1 MVSGSHRLT
10 YNYEMLV
17 NSNNVAQT
25 LKLSIK
31 ADFVLLLFG
40 LVMSVL
46 GGPAFAIDYFE
57 ITKPKFI
64 PVKVGLIGGRDT
76 EVVAVKK
83 IFRENLEKVLY
94 FQIIDGTREEFAQS
108 EEVFFQLEIILKK
121 KLDQLE
127 FNLWTKGEDLPVT
140 QNSLPLKGGVDNFR
154 KIGLFLTDWFV
165 LKTLNFKGVTASKI
179 AYTAQKINRRKN
191 IMLSSYDGTVQKRF
205 SYNLGS
211 NNLASWSFDNKNI
224 LYTTFTRSSVQLTIQ
239 PSIRLRA
246 KILSFPS
253 VFQPLGA
260 SWRMDGESILL
271 TLMKKGN
278 SDIYSYNLADA
289 KLEKIFAWKSLETS
303 PQMSPDG
310 KKIAFVSDSARLNR
324 PQIYVHNILTHK
336 TERVTFRGN
345 YNSSPKWSP
354 DGSQLIYERQVK
366 GVFQLFKYTLL
377 TRKHVQLTF
386 GRYDS
391 EKPDWSPNGK
401 QIVFSAK
408 KKKVSKLYYIS
419 AFGGRSIRVTTNA
432 NNITE
437 TNPVWSK

>member
-1 MVSGSHRLT
+1 MCSTGGSAL
-10 YNYEMLV
+10 
-17 NSNNVAQT
+17 
-25 LKLSIK
+25 
-31 ADFVLLLFG
+31 
-40 LVMSVL
+40 
-46 GGPAFAIDYFE
+46 AIDYFE
-57 ITKPKFI
+57 ITNPKFV
-64 PVKVGLIGGRDT
+64 PVKVGMIEGAGS
-76 EVVAVKK
+76 EVTAVQKVFK
-83 IFRENLEKVLY
+83 ANLEKVLY
-94 FQIIDGTREEFAQS
+94 FQIIDGTKAEFLKS
-108 EEVFFQLEIILKK
+108 EEVVFRLELFLKKNPDQLEIT
-121 KLDQLE
+121 
-127 FNLWTKGEDLPVT
+127 LWTQGEESAVAQKL
-140 QNSLPLKGGVDNFR
+140 LPLEEVENLR
-154 KIGLFLTDWFV
+154 KTGLLLADWFV
-165 LKTLNFKGVTASKI
+165 GKTLNFKGVSGSKI
-179 AYTAQKINRRKN
+179 AYTSQKTNRRKN

-246 KILSFPS
+246 KILTFPS
-253 VFQPLGA
+253 GFQPLGA
-260 SWRMDGESILL
+260 SWRKDGKSILL

-278 SDIYSYNLADA
+278 SDIFSYNLADA

-310 KKIAFVSDSARLNR
+310 QKIAFVSDSARPRR
-324 PQIYVHNILTHK
+324 PQIYVHNMLSHK
-336 TERVTFRGN
+336 TERVTFRGS

-354 DGSQLIYERQVK
+354 DGSQLVYERQVK

-377 TRKHVQLTF
+377 TRRHLQLTF
-386 GRYDS
+386 GRYDA

-408 KKKVSKLYYIS
+408 KKKMAKLYYIS

-432 NNITE
+432 NDIAE

>member
-1 MVSGSHRLT
+1 MLVKPKNGNQAVILRVKAGFVFLLLGLIMSVSGGSAH
-10 YNYEMLV
+10 
-17 NSNNVAQT
+17 
-25 LKLSIK
+25 
-31 ADFVLLLFG
+31 
-40 LVMSVL
+40 
-46 GGPAFAIDYFE
+46 AIDYFE
-57 ITKPKFI
+57 ITNPKFVPI
-64 PVKVGLIGGRDT
+64 KVGLIEETGT
-76 EVVAVKK
+76 EAAAVQKVFK
-83 IFRENLEKVLY
+83 DNLRKVQY
-94 FQIIDGTREEFAQS
+94 FQIINGTKAEFAQS
-108 EEVFFQLEIILKK
+108 EEVVFRLELLLKK
-121 KLDQLE
+121 NPDKLE
-127 FNLWTKGEDLPVT
+127 FTLWRQGEESPVA
-140 QNSLPLKGGVDNFR
+140 QKLLPLEEAENLR
-154 KIGLFLTDWFV
+154 QTGLLLADWFV
-165 LKTLNFKGVTASKI
+165 EKTLNFKGVSGSKI
-179 AYTAQKINRRKN
+179 AYTAQKTNQRKN

-253 VFQPLGA
+253 GFQPLGA
-260 SWRMDGESILL
+260 SWRKDGKSILL

-278 SDIYSYNLADA
+278 SDIFSYNLADA

-310 KKIAFVSDSARLNR
+310 QKIAFVSDSARPRR
-324 PQIYVHNILTHK
+324 PQIYVHNILSHK
-336 TERVTFRGN
+336 TERVTFRGS

-354 DGSQLIYERQVK
+354 DGSQLVYERQLK

-377 TRKHVQLTF
+377 TRRHLQLTF

-408 KKKVSKLYYIS
+408 KNNVSKLYYIS

-432 NNITE
+432 NNIAE

>member
-1 MVSGSHRLT
+1 MCATGGSAL
-10 YNYEMLV
+10 
-17 NSNNVAQT
+17 
-25 LKLSIK
+25 
-31 ADFVLLLFG
+31 
-40 LVMSVL
+40 
-46 GGPAFAIDYFE
+46 AIDYFE
-57 ITKPKFI
+57 ITNPKFV
-64 PVKVGLIGGRDT
+64 PVKVGLIEGAGS
-76 EVVAVKK
+76 EVTAVQKVFK
-83 IFRENLEKVLY
+83 ANLEKVLY
-94 FQIIDGTREEFAQS
+94 FQIIDGTKAEFLKS
-108 EEVFFQLEIILKK
+108 EEVVFRLELLLKKNPDQLEIT
-121 KLDQLE
+121 
-127 FNLWTKGEDLPVT
+127 LWTQGEESAVAQKL
-140 QNSLPLKGGVDNFR
+140 LPLEEAENLR
-154 KIGLFLTDWFV
+154 KTGLLLADWFV
-165 LKTLNFKGVTASKI
+165 GKTLNFKGVSGSKI
-179 AYTAQKINRRKN
+179 AYTSQKTNRRKN

-246 KILSFPS
+246 KILTFPS
-253 VFQPLGA
+253 GFQPLGA
-260 SWRMDGESILL
+260 SWRKDGKSILL

-278 SDIYSYNLADA
+278 SDIFSYNLADA

-310 KKIAFVSDSARLNR
+310 QKIAFVSDSARPRR
-324 PQIYVHNILTHK
+324 PQIYVHNMLSHK
-336 TERVTFRGN
+336 TERVTFRGS

-354 DGSQLIYERQVK
+354 DGSQLVYERQVK

-377 TRKHVQLTF
+377 TRRHLQLTF
-386 GRYDS
+386 GRYDA

-408 KKKVSKLYYIS
+408 KKKMAKLYYIS

-432 NNITE
+432 NDIAE

>member
-1 MVSGSHRLT
+1 MKPKYGDQAT
-10 YNYEMLV
+10 I
-17 NSNNVAQT
+17 
-25 LKLSIK
+25 LSIK
-31 ADFVLLLFG
+31 AGFVFLLLG
-40 LVMSVL
+40 LIMSVS
-46 GGPAFAIDYFE
+46 GGSAHAIDYFE
-57 ITKPKFI
+57 ITNPKFV
-64 PVKVGLIGGRDT
+64 PVKVGLIEGTGT
-76 EVVAVKK
+76 EAAAVQKVFK
-83 IFRENLEKVLY
+83 DNLRKVQY
-94 FQIIDGTREEFAQS
+94 FQIINGTKAEFAQS
-108 EEVFFQLEIILKK
+108 EEVVFRLELLLKK
-121 KLDQLE
+121 NPDKLE
-127 FNLWTKGEDLPVT
+127 FTLWRQGEESPVA
-140 QNSLPLKGGVDNFR
+140 QKLLPLEEAENLR
-154 KIGLFLTDWFV
+154 QTGLLLADWFV
-165 LKTLNFKGVTASKI
+165 EKTLNFKGVSGSKI
-179 AYTAQKINRRKN
+179 AYTAQKTNQRKN

-246 KILSFPS
+246 KILSFPLG
-253 VFQPLGA
+253 FQPLGA
-260 SWRMDGESILL
+260 SWRKDGKSILL

-278 SDIYSYNLADA
+278 SDIFSYNLADA

-310 KKIAFVSDSARLNR
+310 QKIAFVSDSARPRR
-324 PQIYVHNILTHK
+324 PQIYVHNILSHK
-336 TERVTFRGN
+336 TERVTFRGS

-354 DGSQLIYERQVK
+354 DGSQLVYERQLK

-377 TRKHVQLTF
+377 TRRHLQLTF

-408 KKKVSKLYYIS
+408 KNNVSKLYYIS

-432 NNITE
+432 NNIAE

>member
-1 MVSGSHRLT
+1 MSVSGGSAH
-10 YNYEMLV
+10 
-17 NSNNVAQT
+17 
-25 LKLSIK
+25 
-31 ADFVLLLFG
+31 
-40 LVMSVL
+40 
-46 GGPAFAIDYFE
+46 AIDYFE
-57 ITKPKFI
+57 ITNPKFV
-64 PVKVGLIGGRDT
+64 PVKVGLIEGTGT
-76 EVVAVKK
+76 EAAAVQKVFK
-83 IFRENLEKVLY
+83 DNLRKVQY
-94 FQIIDGTREEFAQS
+94 FQIINGTKAEFAQS
-108 EEVFFQLEIILKK
+108 EEVVFRLELLLKK
-121 KLDQLE
+121 NPDKLE
-127 FNLWTKGEDLPVT
+127 FTLWRQGEESPVA
-140 QNSLPLKGGVDNFR
+140 QKLLPLEEADNLR
-154 KIGLFLTDWFV
+154 QTGLLLADWFV
-165 LKTLNFKGVTASKI
+165 EKTLNFKGVSGSKI
-179 AYTAQKINRRKN
+179 AYTSQKTNQRKN

-246 KILSFPS
+246 KILAFPPG
-253 VFQPLGA
+253 FQPLGA
-260 SWRMDGESILL
+260 SWRKDGKSILL

-278 SDIYSYNLADA
+278 SDIFSYNLADA
-289 KLEKIFAWKSLETS
+289 KLERIFAWKSLETS

-310 KKIAFVSDSARLNR
+310 QKIAFVSDSARPRR
-324 PQIYVHNILTHK
+324 PQIYVHNILSHK
-336 TERVTFRGN
+336 TERVTFRGS

-354 DGSQLIYERQVK
+354 DGSQLVYERQLK

-377 TRKHVQLTF
+377 TRRHLQLTF

-408 KKKVSKLYYIS
+408 KKNVSKLYYIS

-432 NNITE
+432 NNIAE

>member
-1 MVSGSHRLT
+1 MCATGGSAL
-10 YNYEMLV
+10 
-17 NSNNVAQT
+17 
-25 LKLSIK
+25 
-31 ADFVLLLFG
+31 
-40 LVMSVL
+40 
-46 GGPAFAIDYFE
+46 AIDYFE
-57 ITKPKFI
+57 ITNPKFV
-64 PVKVGLIGGRDT
+64 PVKVGMIEGAGS
-76 EVVAVKK
+76 EVTAVQKVFK
-83 IFRENLEKVLY
+83 ANLEKVLY
-94 FQIIDGTREEFAQS
+94 FQIIDGTKAEFLKS
-108 EEVFFQLEIILKK
+108 EEVVFRLELLLKKNPDQLEIT
-121 KLDQLE
+121 
-127 FNLWTKGEDLPVT
+127 LWTQGEESAVAQKL
-140 QNSLPLKGGVDNFR
+140 LPLEEVENLR
-154 KIGLFLTDWFV
+154 KTGLLLADWFV
-165 LKTLNFKGVTASKI
+165 GKTLNFKGVSGSKI
-179 AYTAQKINRRKN
+179 AYTSQKTNRRKN

-246 KILSFPS
+246 KILTFPS
-253 VFQPLGA
+253 GFQPLGA
-260 SWRMDGESILL
+260 SWRKDGKSILL

-278 SDIYSYNLADA
+278 SDIFSYNLADA

-310 KKIAFVSDSARLNR
+310 QKIAFVSDSARPRR
-324 PQIYVHNILTHK
+324 PQIYVHNMLSHK
-336 TERVTFRGN
+336 TERVTFRGS

-354 DGSQLIYERQVK
+354 DGSQLVYERQVK

-377 TRKHVQLTF
+377 TRRHLQLTF
-386 GRYDS
+386 GRYDA

-408 KKKVSKLYYIS
+408 KKKMAKLYYIS

-432 NNITE
+432 NDIAE

>member
-1 MVSGSHRLT
+1 MCSTGGSAL
-10 YNYEMLV
+10 
-17 NSNNVAQT
+17 
-25 LKLSIK
+25 
-31 ADFVLLLFG
+31 
-40 LVMSVL
+40 
-46 GGPAFAIDYFE
+46 AIDYFE
-57 ITKPKFI
+57 ITNPKFV
-64 PVKVGLIGGRDT
+64 PVKVGLIEGAGS
-76 EVVAVKK
+76 EVTAVQKVFK
-83 IFRENLEKVLY
+83 ANLEKVLY
-94 FQIIDGTREEFAQS
+94 FQIIDGTKAEFLKS
-108 EEVFFQLEIILKK
+108 EEVVFRLELLLKKNPDQLEIT
-121 KLDQLE
+121 
-127 FNLWTKGEDLPVT
+127 LWTQGEESPVA
-140 QNSLPLKGGVDNFR
+140 QKLLPLEEADNLR
-154 KIGLFLTDWFV
+154 KTGLLLADWFV
-165 LKTLNFKGVTASKI
+165 GKTLNFKGVSDSKI
-179 AYTAQKINRRKN
+179 AYTSQKTNRRKN

-246 KILSFPS
+246 KILTFPS
-253 VFQPLGA
+253 GFQPLGA
-260 SWRMDGESILL
+260 SWRKDGKSILL

-278 SDIYSYNLADA
+278 SDIFSYNLADA

-310 KKIAFVSDSARLNR
+310 QKIAFVSDSARPRR
-324 PQIYVHNILTHK
+324 PQIYVHNMLSHK
-336 TERVTFRGN
+336 TERVTFRGS

-354 DGSQLIYERQVK
+354 DGSQLVYERQVK

-377 TRKHVQLTF
+377 TRRHLQLTF
-386 GRYDS
+386 GRYDA

-408 KKKVSKLYYIS
+408 KKKMAKLYYIS

-432 NNITE
+432 NDIAE

>member
-1 MVSGSHRLT
+1 MSVSGGSAH
-10 YNYEMLV
+10 
-17 NSNNVAQT
+17 
-25 LKLSIK
+25 
-31 ADFVLLLFG
+31 
-40 LVMSVL
+40 
-46 GGPAFAIDYFE
+46 AIDYFE
-57 ITKPKFI
+57 ITNPKFV
-64 PVKVGLIGGRDT
+64 PVKVGLIEGTGT
-76 EVVAVKK
+76 EAAAVQKVFK
-83 IFRENLEKVLY
+83 DNLRKVQY
-94 FQIIDGTREEFAQS
+94 FQIINGTKAEFAQS
-108 EEVFFQLEIILKK
+108 EEVVFRLELLLKK
-121 KLDQLE
+121 NPDKLE
-127 FNLWTKGEDLPVT
+127 FTLWRQGEESPVA
-140 QNSLPLKGGVDNFR
+140 QKLLPLEEAENLR
-154 KIGLFLTDWFV
+154 QTGLLLADWFV
-165 LKTLNFKGVTASKI
+165 EKTLNFKGVSGSKI
-179 AYTAQKINRRKN
+179 AYTSQKTNQRKN

-246 KILSFPS
+246 KILAFPPG
-253 VFQPLGA
+253 FQPLGA
-260 SWRMDGESILL
+260 SWRKDGKSILL

-278 SDIYSYNLADA
+278 SDIFSYNLADA

-310 KKIAFVSDSARLNR
+310 QKIAFVSDSARPRR
-324 PQIYVHNILTHK
+324 PQIYVHNILSHK
-336 TERVTFRGN
+336 TERVTFRGS

-354 DGSQLIYERQVK
+354 DGSQLVYERQLK

-377 TRKHVQLTF
+377 TRRHLQLTF

-408 KKKVSKLYYIS
+408 KKNVSKLYYIS

-432 NNITE
+432 NNIAE

>member
-1 MVSGSHRLT
+1 MCATGGSAL
-10 YNYEMLV
+10 
-17 NSNNVAQT
+17 
-25 LKLSIK
+25 
-31 ADFVLLLFG
+31 
-40 LVMSVL
+40 
-46 GGPAFAIDYFE
+46 AIDYFE
-57 ITKPKFI
+57 ITNPKFV
-64 PVKVGLIGGRDT
+64 PVKVGMIEGAGG
-76 EVVAVKK
+76 EVAAVQKVFK
-83 IFRENLEKVLY
+83 ANLEKVLY
-94 FQIIDGTREEFAQS
+94 FQIIDGTKAEFLKS
-108 EEVFFQLEIILKK
+108 EEVVFRLELLLKKNPDQLEIT
-121 KLDQLE
+121 
-127 FNLWTKGEDLPVT
+127 LWTQGEESPVA
-140 QNSLPLKGGVDNFR
+140 QKLLPLEEAENLR
-154 KIGLFLTDWFV
+154 KTGLLLADWFV
-165 LKTLNFKGVTASKI
+165 GKTLNFKGVSGSKI
-179 AYTAQKINRRKN
+179 AYTSQKTNRRKN

-246 KILSFPS
+246 KILTFPS
-253 VFQPLGA
+253 GFQPLGA
-260 SWRMDGESILL
+260 SWRKDGKSILL

-278 SDIYSYNLADA
+278 SDIFSYNLADA

-310 KKIAFVSDSARLNR
+310 QKIAFVSDSARPRR
-324 PQIYVHNILTHK
+324 PQIYVHNMLSHK
-336 TERVTFRGN
+336 TERVTFRGS

-354 DGSQLIYERQVK
+354 DGSQLVYERQVK

-377 TRKHVQLTF
+377 TRRHLQLTF
-386 GRYDS
+386 GRYDA

-408 KKKVSKLYYIS
+408 KKKMAKLYYIS

-432 NNITE
+432 NDIAE

>member
-1 MVSGSHRLT
+1 MSVSGGSAH
-10 YNYEMLV
+10 
-17 NSNNVAQT
+17 
-25 LKLSIK
+25 
-31 ADFVLLLFG
+31 
-40 LVMSVL
+40 
-46 GGPAFAIDYFE
+46 AIDYFE
-57 ITKPKFI
+57 ITNPKFV
-64 PVKVGLIGGRDT
+64 PVKVGLIEGTGT
-76 EVVAVKK
+76 EAAVVQKVFKD
-83 IFRENLEKVLY
+83 NLRKVQY
-94 FQIIDGTREEFAQS
+94 FQIINGTKAEFAQS
-108 EEVFFQLEIILKK
+108 EEVVFRLELLLKK
-121 KLDQLE
+121 NPDKLG
-127 FNLWTKGEDLPVT
+127 FTLWRQGEESPVA
-140 QNSLPLKGGVDNFR
+140 QKLLPLEEADNLR
-154 KIGLFLTDWFV
+154 QTGLLLADWFV
-165 LKTLNFKGVTASKI
+165 EKTLNFKGVSGSKI
-179 AYTAQKINRRKN
+179 AYTSQKTNQRKN

-246 KILSFPS
+246 KILAFPPG
-253 VFQPLGA
+253 FQPLGA
-260 SWRMDGESILL
+260 SWRKDGKSILL

-278 SDIYSYNLADA
+278 SDIFSYNLADA

-310 KKIAFVSDSARLNR
+310 QKIAFVSDSARPRR
-324 PQIYVHNILTHK
+324 PQIYVHNILSHK
-336 TERVTFRGN
+336 TERVTFRGS

-354 DGSQLIYERQVK
+354 DGSQLVYERQLK

-377 TRKHVQLTF
+377 TRRHLQLTF

-408 KKKVSKLYYIS
+408 KKNVSKLYYIS

-432 NNITE
+432 NNIAE

>member
-1 MVSGSHRLT
+1 MCSTGGSAL
-10 YNYEMLV
+10 
-17 NSNNVAQT
+17 
-25 LKLSIK
+25 
-31 ADFVLLLFG
+31 
-40 LVMSVL
+40 
-46 GGPAFAIDYFE
+46 AIDYFE
-57 ITKPKFI
+57 ITNPKFV
-64 PVKVGLIGGRDT
+64 PVKVGLIEGAGS
-76 EVVAVKK
+76 EVTAVQKVFK
-83 IFRENLEKVLY
+83 ANLEKVLY
-94 FQIIDGTREEFAQS
+94 FQIIDGTKAEFLKS
-108 EEVFFQLEIILKK
+108 EEVVFRLELLLKKYPDQLEIT
-121 KLDQLE
+121 
-127 FNLWTKGEDLPVT
+127 LWTQGEESAVAQKL
-140 QNSLPLKGGVDNFR
+140 LPLEEVENLR
-154 KIGLFLTDWFV
+154 KTGLLLADWFV
-165 LKTLNFKGVTASKI
+165 GKTLNFKGVSGSKI
-179 AYTAQKINRRKN
+179 AYTSQKTNRRKN

-246 KILSFPS
+246 KILTFPS
-253 VFQPLGA
+253 GFQPLGA
-260 SWRMDGESILL
+260 SWRKDGKSILL
-271 TLMKKGN
+271 TLMNKGN

-310 KKIAFVSDSARLNR
+310 QKIAFVSDSARPRR
-324 PQIYVHNILTHK
+324 PQIYVHNMLSHK
-336 TERVTFRGN
+336 TERVTFRGS

-354 DGSQLIYERQVK
+354 DGSQLVYERQVK

-377 TRKHVQLTF
+377 TRRHLQLTF
-386 GRYDS
+386 GRYDA

-408 KKKVSKLYYIS
+408 KKKMAKLYYIS

-432 NNITE
+432 NDIAE

>member
-1 MVSGSHRLT
+1 MCATGGSAL
-10 YNYEMLV
+10 
-17 NSNNVAQT
+17 
-25 LKLSIK
+25 
-31 ADFVLLLFG
+31 
-40 LVMSVL
+40 
-46 GGPAFAIDYFE
+46 AIDYFE
-57 ITKPKFI
+57 ITNPKFV
-64 PVKVGLIGGRDT
+64 PVKVGMIEGAGG
-76 EVVAVKK
+76 EVAAVQKVFK
-83 IFRENLEKVLY
+83 ANLEKVLY
-94 FQIIDGTREEFAQS
+94 FQIIDGTKAEFLKS
-108 EEVFFQLEIILKK
+108 EEVVFRLELFLKKNPDQLEIT
-121 KLDQLE
+121 
-127 FNLWTKGEDLPVT
+127 LWTQGEESAVAQKL
-140 QNSLPLKGGVDNFR
+140 LPLEEVENLR
-154 KIGLFLTDWFV
+154 KTGLLLADWFV
-165 LKTLNFKGVTASKI
+165 GETLNFKGVSDSKI
-179 AYTAQKINRRKN
+179 AYTSQKTNRRKN

-246 KILSFPS
+246 KILTFPS
-253 VFQPLGA
+253 GFQPLGA
-260 SWRMDGESILL
+260 SWRKDGKSILL

-278 SDIYSYNLADA
+278 SDIFSYNLADA

-310 KKIAFVSDSARLNR
+310 QKIAFVSDSARPRR
-324 PQIYVHNILTHK
+324 PQIYVHNMLSHK
-336 TERVTFRGN
+336 TERVTFRGS

-354 DGSQLIYERQVK
+354 DGSQLVYERQVK

-377 TRKHVQLTF
+377 TRRHLQLTF
-386 GRYDS
+386 GRYDA

-408 KKKVSKLYYIS
+408 KKKMAKLYYIS

-432 NNITE
+432 NDIAE

>member
-1 MVSGSHRLT
+1 MSAPGGSAH
-10 YNYEMLV
+10 
-17 NSNNVAQT
+17 
-25 LKLSIK
+25 
-31 ADFVLLLFG
+31 
-40 LVMSVL
+40 
-46 GGPAFAIDYFE
+46 AIDYFE
-57 ITKPKFI
+57 ITNPKFVPI
-64 PVKVGLIGGRDT
+64 KVGLIEGTGT
-76 EVVAVKK
+76 EAAAVQKVFK
-83 IFRENLEKVLY
+83 DNLRKVQY
-94 FQIIDGTREEFAQS
+94 FQIINGTKAEFAQS
-108 EEVFFQLEIILKK
+108 EEVVFRLELLLKK
-121 KLDQLE
+121 NPDKLE
-127 FNLWTKGEDLPVT
+127 FTLWRQGEESPVA
-140 QNSLPLKGGVDNFR
+140 QKLLPLEEAENLR
-154 KIGLFLTDWFV
+154 QTGLLLADWFV
-165 LKTLNFKGVTASKI
+165 EKTLNFKGVSGSKI
-179 AYTAQKINRRKN
+179 AYTAQKTNQRKN

-253 VFQPLGA
+253 GFQPLGA
-260 SWRMDGESILL
+260 SWRKDGKSILL

-278 SDIYSYNLADA
+278 SDIFSYNLADA

-310 KKIAFVSDSARLNR
+310 QKIAFVSDSARPRR
-324 PQIYVHNILTHK
+324 PQIYVHNILSHK
-336 TERVTFRGN
+336 TERVTFRGS

-354 DGSQLIYERQVK
+354 DGSQLVYERQLK

-377 TRKHVQLTF
+377 TRRHLQLTF

-408 KKKVSKLYYIS
+408 KNNVSKLYYIS

-432 NNITE
+432 NNIAE

>member
-1 MVSGSHRLT
+1 MCATGGSAL
-10 YNYEMLV
+10 
-17 NSNNVAQT
+17 
-25 LKLSIK
+25 
-31 ADFVLLLFG
+31 
-40 LVMSVL
+40 
-46 GGPAFAIDYFE
+46 AIDYFE
-57 ITKPKFI
+57 ITNPKFV
-64 PVKVGLIGGRDT
+64 PVKVGMIEGAGS
-76 EVVAVKK
+76 EVAAVQKVFK
-83 IFRENLEKVLY
+83 ANLEKVLY
-94 FQIIDGTREEFAQS
+94 FQIIDGTKAEFLKS
-108 EEVFFQLEIILKK
+108 EEVVFRLELLLKKNPDQLEIT
-121 KLDQLE
+121 
-127 FNLWTKGEDLPVT
+127 LWTQGEESPVA
-140 QNSLPLKGGVDNFR
+140 QKLLPLEEVENLR
-154 KIGLFLTDWFV
+154 KTGLLLADWFV
-165 LKTLNFKGVTASKI
+165 GKTLNFKGVSGSKI
-179 AYTAQKINRRKN
+179 AYTSQKTNRRKN

-246 KILSFPS
+246 KILTFPS
-253 VFQPLGA
+253 GFQPLGA
-260 SWRMDGESILL
+260 SWRKDGKSILL

-278 SDIYSYNLADA
+278 SDIFSYNLADA

-310 KKIAFVSDSARLNR
+310 QKIAFVSDSARPRR
-324 PQIYVHNILTHK
+324 PQIYVHNMLSHK
-336 TERVTFRGN
+336 TERVTFRGS

-354 DGSQLIYERQVK
+354 DGSQLVYERQVK

-377 TRKHVQLTF
+377 TRRHLQLTF
-386 GRYDS
+386 GRYDA

-408 KKKVSKLYYIS
+408 KKKMAKLYYIS

-432 NNITE
+432 NDIAE

>member
-1 MVSGSHRLT
+1 
-10 YNYEMLV
+10 
-17 NSNNVAQT
+17 
-25 LKLSIK
+25 
-31 ADFVLLLFG
+31 
-40 LVMSVL
+40 MSVP
-46 GGPAFAIDYFE
+46 GGSAHAIDYFE
-57 ITKPKFI
+57 ITNPKFVPI
-64 PVKVGLIGGRDT
+64 KVGLIEGTGT
-76 EVVAVKK
+76 EAEAVQKVFK
-83 IFRENLEKVLY
+83 DNLRKVQY
-94 FQIIDGTREEFAQS
+94 FQIINGTKAEFAQS
-108 EEVFFQLEIILKK
+108 EEVVFRLELLLKK
-121 KLDQLE
+121 NPDKLE
-127 FNLWTKGEDLPVT
+127 FTLWRQGEESPVA
-140 QNSLPLKGGVDNFR
+140 QKLLPLEEAENLR
-154 KIGLFLTDWFV
+154 QTGLLLADWFV
-165 LKTLNFKGVTASKI
+165 EKTLNFKGVSGSKI
-179 AYTAQKINRRKN
+179 AYTAQKTNQRKN

-246 KILSFPS
+246 KILGFPS
-253 VFQPLGA
+253 GFQPLGA
-260 SWRMDGESILL
+260 SWRKDGKSILL

-278 SDIYSYNLADA
+278 SDIFSYNLADA

-310 KKIAFVSDSARLNR
+310 QKIAFVSDSARPRR
-324 PQIYVHNILTHK
+324 PQIYVHNILSHK
-336 TERVTFRGN
+336 TERVTFRGS

-354 DGSQLIYERQVK
+354 DGSQLVYERQLK

-377 TRKHVQLTF
+377 TRRHLQLTF

-408 KKKVSKLYYIS
+408 KNNVSKLYYIS

-432 NNITE
+432 NNIAE

>member
-1 MVSGSHRLT
+1 MKPKYGDQAT
-10 YNYEMLV
+10 I
-17 NSNNVAQT
+17 
-25 LKLSIK
+25 LSIK
-31 ADFVLLLFG
+31 AGFVFLLLG
-40 LVMSVL
+40 LIMSVS
-46 GGPAFAIDYFE
+46 GGSAHAIDYFE
-57 ITKPKFI
+57 ITNPKFV
-64 PVKVGLIGGRDT
+64 PVKVGLIEGTGT
-76 EVVAVKK
+76 EAAAVQKVFK
-83 IFRENLEKVLY
+83 DNLRKVQY
-94 FQIIDGTREEFAQS
+94 FQIINGTKAEFAQS
-108 EEVFFQLEIILKK
+108 EEVVFRLELLLTKNPDK
-121 KLDQLE
+121 LE
-127 FNLWTKGEDLPVT
+127 FTLWRQGEESPVA
-140 QNSLPLKGGVDNFR
+140 QKLLPLEEVENLR
-154 KIGLFLTDWFV
+154 QTGLLLADWFV
-165 LKTLNFKGVTASKI
+165 EKTLNFKGVSGSKI
-179 AYTAQKINRRKN
+179 AYTAQKTNQRKN

-246 KILSFPS
+246 KILSFPLG
-253 VFQPLGA
+253 FQPLGA
-260 SWRMDGESILL
+260 SWRKDGKSILL

-278 SDIYSYNLADA
+278 SDIFSYNLADA

-310 KKIAFVSDSARLNR
+310 QKIAFVSDSARPRR
-324 PQIYVHNILTHK
+324 PQIYVHNILSHK
-336 TERVTFRGN
+336 TERVTFRGS

-354 DGSQLIYERQVK
+354 DGSQLVYERQLK

-377 TRKHVQLTF
+377 TRRHLQLTF

-408 KKKVSKLYYIS
+408 KNNVSKLYYIS

-432 NNITE
+432 NNIAE

>member
-1 MVSGSHRLT
+1 MFTTGGSAL
-10 YNYEMLV
+10 
-17 NSNNVAQT
+17 
-25 LKLSIK
+25 
-31 ADFVLLLFG
+31 
-40 LVMSVL
+40 
-46 GGPAFAIDYFE
+46 AIDYFE
-57 ITKPKFI
+57 ITNPKFV
-64 PVKVGLIGGRDT
+64 PVKVGLIGGAGSQVT
-76 EVVAVKK
+76 AVQKVFK
-83 IFRENLEKVLY
+83 DNLRKLQY
-94 FQIIDGTREEFAQS
+94 FQIINGTKAEFAQS
-108 EEVFFQLEIILKK
+108 EEVVFQLDLLLKKNPDQLEIT
-121 KLDQLE
+121 
-127 FNLWTKGEDLPVT
+127 LWTQGEESPVA
-140 QNSLPLKGGVDNFR
+140 QKLLPLEEAENLR
-154 KIGLFLTDWFV
+154 QTGLLLADWFV
-165 LKTLNFKGVTASKI
+165 EKTLNFKGVSGSKI
-179 AYTAQKINRRKN
+179 AYTSQKTNQRKN

-253 VFQPLGA
+253 GFQPLGA
-260 SWRMDGESILL
+260 SWRKDGKSILL

-278 SDIYSYNLADA
+278 SDIFSYNLADA

-303 PQMSPDG
+303 PQMSLDG
-310 KKIAFVSDSARLNR
+310 QKIAFVSDSARPRR
-324 PQIYVHNILTHK
+324 PQIYVHNILSHK
-336 TERVTFRGN
+336 TERVTFRGS

-354 DGSQLIYERQVK
+354 DGSQLVYERQLK

-377 TRKHVQLTF
+377 TRRHLQLTF

-408 KKKVSKLYYIS
+408 KNNVSKLYYIS

-432 NNITE
+432 NNIAE

>member
-1 MVSGSHRLT
+1 MSVKSKNANQAIILR
-10 YNYEMLV
+10 
-17 NSNNVAQT
+17 
-25 LKLSIK
+25 IK
-31 ADFVLLLFG
+31 AGFVLLLFG
-40 LVMSVL
+40 LIMCAT
-46 GGPAFAIDYFE
+46 GGSALAIDYFE
-57 ITKPKFI
+57 ITNPKFV
-64 PVKVGLIGGRDT
+64 PVKVGLIEGAGS
-76 EVVAVKK
+76 EVTAVQKVFK
-83 IFRENLEKVLY
+83 ANLEKVLY
-94 FQIIDGTREEFAQS
+94 FQIIDGTKAEFLKS
-108 EEVFFQLEIILKK
+108 EEVVFRLELFLKKNPDQLEIT
-121 KLDQLE
+121 
-127 FNLWTKGEDLPVT
+127 LWTQGEESAVAQKL
-140 QNSLPLKGGVDNFR
+140 LPLEEAENLR
-154 KIGLFLTDWFV
+154 KTGLLLADWFV
-165 LKTLNFKGVTASKI
+165 GKTLNFNGVSGSKI
-179 AYTAQKINRRKN
+179 AYTSQKTNRRKN

-246 KILSFPS
+246 KILTFPS
-253 VFQPLGA
+253 GFQPLGA
-260 SWRMDGESILL
+260 SWRKDGKSILL

-278 SDIYSYNLADA
+278 SDIFSYNLADA

-310 KKIAFVSDSARLNR
+310 QKIAFVSDSARPRR
-324 PQIYVHNILTHK
+324 PQIYVHNMLSHK
-336 TERVTFRGN
+336 TERVTFRGS

-354 DGSQLIYERQVK
+354 DGSQLVYERQVK

-377 TRKHVQLTF
+377 TRRHLQLTF
-386 GRYDS
+386 GRYDA

-408 KKKVSKLYYIS
+408 KKKMAKLYYIS

-432 NNITE
+432 NDIAE

>member
-1 MVSGSHRLT
+1 MSVSGGSA
-10 YNYEMLV
+10 Y
-17 NSNNVAQT
+17 
-25 LKLSIK
+25 
-31 ADFVLLLFG
+31 
-40 LVMSVL
+40 
-46 GGPAFAIDYFE
+46 AIDYFE
-57 ITKPKFI
+57 ITNPKFV
-64 PVKVGLIGGRDT
+64 PVKVGLIEGTGT
-76 EVVAVKK
+76 EAAAVQKVFK
-83 IFRENLEKVLY
+83 DNLRKVQY
-94 FQIIDGTREEFAQS
+94 FQIINGTKAEFAQS
-108 EEVFFQLEIILKK
+108 EEVVFRLELLLKK
-121 KLDQLE
+121 NPDKLE
-127 FNLWTKGEDLPVT
+127 FTLWRQGEESPVA
-140 QNSLPLKGGVDNFR
+140 QKLLPLEEAENLR
-154 KIGLFLTDWFV
+154 QTGLLLADWFV
-165 LKTLNFKGVTASKI
+165 EKTLNFKGVSGSKI
-179 AYTAQKINRRKN
+179 AYTAQKTNQRKN

-246 KILSFPS
+246 KILAFPPG
-253 VFQPLGA
+253 FQPLGA
-260 SWRMDGESILL
+260 SWRKDGKSILL

-278 SDIYSYNLADA
+278 SDIFSYNLADA
-289 KLEKIFAWKSLETS
+289 KLERIFAWKSLETS

-310 KKIAFVSDSARLNR
+310 QKIAFVSDSARPRR
-324 PQIYVHNILTHK
+324 PQIYVHNILSHK
-336 TERVTFRGN
+336 TERVTFRGS

-354 DGSQLIYERQVK
+354 DGSQLVYERQLK

-377 TRKHVQLTF
+377 TRRHLQLTF

-408 KKKVSKLYYIS
+408 KKNVSKLYYIS

-432 NNITE
+432 NNIAE

>member
-1 MVSGSHRLT
+1 MSVSGGSAH
-10 YNYEMLV
+10 
-17 NSNNVAQT
+17 
-25 LKLSIK
+25 
-31 ADFVLLLFG
+31 
-40 LVMSVL
+40 
-46 GGPAFAIDYFE
+46 AIDYFE
-57 ITKPKFI
+57 ITNPKFV
-64 PVKVGLIGGRDT
+64 PVKVGLIEGTGT
-76 EVVAVKK
+76 EAAAVQKVFK
-83 IFRENLEKVLY
+83 DNLRKVQY
-94 FQIIDGTREEFAQS
+94 FQIINGTKAEFAQS
-108 EEVFFQLEIILKK
+108 EEVVFRLELLLKK
-121 KLDQLE
+121 NPDKLE
-127 FNLWTKGEDLPVT
+127 FTLWRQGEESPVA
-140 QNSLPLKGGVDNFR
+140 QKLLPLEEAENLR
-154 KIGLFLTDWFV
+154 QTGLLLADWFV
-165 LKTLNFKGVTASKI
+165 EKTLNFKGVSGSKI
-179 AYTAQKINRRKN
+179 AYTAQKTNQRKN

-246 KILSFPS
+246 KILSFPLG
-253 VFQPLGA
+253 FQPLGA
-260 SWRMDGESILL
+260 SWRKDGKSILL

-278 SDIYSYNLADA
+278 SDIFSYNLADA
-289 KLEKIFAWKSLETS
+289 KLERIFAWKSLETS

-310 KKIAFVSDSARLNR
+310 QKIAFVSDSARPRR
-324 PQIYVHNILTHK
+324 PQIYVHNILSHK
-336 TERVTFRGN
+336 TERVTFRGS

-354 DGSQLIYERQVK
+354 DGSQLVYERQLK

-377 TRKHVQLTF
+377 TRRHLQLTF

-408 KKKVSKLYYIS
+408 KKNVSKLYYIS

-432 NNITE
+432 NNIAE

>member
-1 MVSGSHRLT
+1 MSVSGGSAH
-10 YNYEMLV
+10 
-17 NSNNVAQT
+17 
-25 LKLSIK
+25 
-31 ADFVLLLFG
+31 
-40 LVMSVL
+40 
-46 GGPAFAIDYFE
+46 AIDYFE
-57 ITKPKFI
+57 ITNPKFV
-64 PVKVGLIGGRDT
+64 PVKVGLIEGTGT
-76 EVVAVKK
+76 EAAAVQKVFK
-83 IFRENLEKVLY
+83 DNLRKVQY
-94 FQIIDGTREEFAQS
+94 FQIINGTKAEFAQS
-108 EEVFFQLEIILKK
+108 EEVVFRLELLLKK
-121 KLDQLE
+121 NPDKLE
-127 FNLWTKGEDLPVT
+127 FTLWRQGEESPVA
-140 QNSLPLKGGVDNFR
+140 QKLLPLEEAENLR
-154 KIGLFLTDWFV
+154 QTGLLLADWFV
-165 LKTLNFKGVTASKI
+165 EKTLNFKGVSGSKI
-179 AYTAQKINRRKN
+179 AYTAQKTNQRKN

-253 VFQPLGA
+253 GFQPLGA
-260 SWRMDGESILL
+260 SWRKDGKSILL

-278 SDIYSYNLADA
+278 SDIFSYNLADA

-310 KKIAFVSDSARLNR
+310 QKIAFVSDSARPRR
-324 PQIYVHNILTHK
+324 PQIYVHNILSHK
-336 TERVTFRGN
+336 TERVTFRGS

-354 DGSQLIYERQVK
+354 DGSQLVYERQLK

-377 TRKHVQLTF
+377 TRRHLQLTF

-408 KKKVSKLYYIS
+408 KKNVSKLYYIS

-432 NNITE
+432 NNIAE

>member
-1 MVSGSHRLT
+1 
-10 YNYEMLV
+10 MLV
-17 NSNNVAQT
+17 KPKNGNQAVI
-25 LKLSIK
+25 LRVK
-31 ADFVLLLFG
+31 AGFVFLLFG
-40 LVMSVL
+40 LIMSVP
-46 GGPAFAIDYFE
+46 GGSAHAIDYFE
-57 ITKPKFI
+57 ITNPKFVPI
-64 PVKVGLIGGRDT
+64 KVGLIEETGT
-76 EVVAVKK
+76 EAAAVQKVFK
-83 IFRENLEKVLY
+83 DNLRKVQY
-94 FQIIDGTREEFAQS
+94 FQIINGTKAEFAQS
-108 EEVFFQLEIILKK
+108 EEVVFRLELLLKK
-121 KLDQLE
+121 NPDKLE
-127 FNLWTKGEDLPVT
+127 FTLWRQGEESPVA
-140 QNSLPLKGGVDNFR
+140 QKLLPLEEAENLR
-154 KIGLFLTDWFV
+154 QTGLLLADWFV
-165 LKTLNFKGVTASKI
+165 EKTLNFKGVSGSKI
-179 AYTAQKINRRKN
+179 AFTAQKTNQRKN

-253 VFQPLGA
+253 GFQPLGA
-260 SWRMDGESILL
+260 SWRKDGKSILL

-278 SDIYSYNLADA
+278 SDIFSYNLADA

-310 KKIAFVSDSARLNR
+310 QKIAFVSDSARPRR
-324 PQIYVHNILTHK
+324 PQIYVHNILSHK
-336 TERVTFRGN
+336 SERVTFRGS

-354 DGSQLIYERQVK
+354 DGSQLVYERQLK

-377 TRKHVQLTF
+377 TRRHLQLTF

-408 KKKVSKLYYIS
+408 KNNVSKLYYIS

-432 NNITE
+432 NNIAE

>member
-1 MVSGSHRLT
+1 MCATGGSAL
-10 YNYEMLV
+10 
-17 NSNNVAQT
+17 
-25 LKLSIK
+25 
-31 ADFVLLLFG
+31 
-40 LVMSVL
+40 
-46 GGPAFAIDYFE
+46 AIDYFE
-57 ITKPKFI
+57 ITNPKFV
-64 PVKVGLIGGRDT
+64 PVKVGMIEGAGS
-76 EVVAVKK
+76 EVTAVQKVFK
-83 IFRENLEKVLY
+83 ANLEKVLY
-94 FQIIDGTREEFAQS
+94 FQIIDGTKAEFLKS
-108 EEVFFQLEIILKK
+108 EEVVFRLELLLKKNPDQLEIT
-121 KLDQLE
+121 
-127 FNLWTKGEDLPVT
+127 LWTQGEESPVA
-140 QNSLPLKGGVDNFR
+140 QKLLPLEEVENLR
-154 KIGLFLTDWFV
+154 KTGLLLADWFV
-165 LKTLNFKGVTASKI
+165 GKTLNFKGVSGSKI
-179 AYTAQKINRRKN
+179 AYTSQKTNRRKN

-246 KILSFPS
+246 KILTFPS
-253 VFQPLGA
+253 GFQPLGA
-260 SWRMDGESILL
+260 SWRKDGKSILL

-278 SDIYSYNLADA
+278 SDIFSYNLADA

-310 KKIAFVSDSARLNR
+310 QKIAFVSDSARPRR
-324 PQIYVHNILTHK
+324 PQIYVHNMLSHK
-336 TERVTFRGN
+336 TERVTFRGS

-354 DGSQLIYERQVK
+354 DGSQLVYERQVK

-377 TRKHVQLTF
+377 TRRHLQLTF
-386 GRYDS
+386 GRYDA

-408 KKKVSKLYYIS
+408 KKKMAKLYYIS

-432 NNITE
+432 NDIAE